1 MSYIRFFVRENF
13 SCDDVTF
20 LIQITNVPL
29 SKLRE
34 KQKVIGKCLFL
45 ILNTRAKLIKAP
57 QCKFKI

>member
-20 LIQITNVPL
+20 LIQIANVPL

-34 KQKVIGKCLFL
+34 KQKVIGKCLFS

-57 QCKFKI
+57 QCKIKI

>member
-1 MSYIRFFVRENF
+1 MSYIRFFVCENF
-13 SCDDVTF
+13 SCDVVTF
-20 LIQITNVPL
+20 PIQITNVPL